1 MSCMGSNTTQSE
13 IFSTYSKSTE
23 GQTENCTIGS
33 KTPRLFSRL
42 RKEEGRI
49 FQKLS
54 PIIGKT

>member
-1 MSCMGSNTTQSE
+1 MGSNTTQSE
-13 IFSTYSKSTE
+13 IFLAFSHSTE
-23 GQTENCTIGS
+23 GQTESCTIES